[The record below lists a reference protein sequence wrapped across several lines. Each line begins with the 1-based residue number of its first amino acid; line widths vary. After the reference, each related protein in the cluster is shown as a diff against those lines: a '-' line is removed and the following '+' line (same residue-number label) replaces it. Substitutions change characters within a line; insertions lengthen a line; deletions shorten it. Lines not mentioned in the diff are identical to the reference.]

1 MLDMKDFVRAWRR
14 AQDAAQGRLVVI
26 SRGSPHLTPF
36 SHELW
41 SRREALALESA
52 RHGDLANAAAILD
65 RTLHVL
71 DYGPRVHA
79 SGELSLEA
87 VKRLMEAA

>member
-1 MLDMKDFVRAWRR
+1 MVDMKEFVRAWRR
-14 AQDAAQGRLVVI
+14 AHDEAQGRLVVI
-26 SRGSPHLTPF
+26 ARGSPDLKPF
-36 SHELW
+36 SQELW

-52 RHGDLANAAAILD
+52 RQGDLANAAAILD

-79 SGELSLEA
+79 TGELSLEA
-87 VKRLMEAA
+87 VKRLMEAV